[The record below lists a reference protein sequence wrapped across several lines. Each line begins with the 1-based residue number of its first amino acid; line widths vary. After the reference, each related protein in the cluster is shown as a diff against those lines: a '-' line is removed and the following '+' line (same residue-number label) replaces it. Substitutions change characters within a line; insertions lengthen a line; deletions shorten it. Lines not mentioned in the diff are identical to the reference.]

1 MPDFDDQDFD
11 LVLYEKARFDHST
24 FDLKPET
31 DSAHQTFAQAVE
43 GIAPV
48 KQDKVDL
55 RVKSS
60 VRKKKDKSYHRSQAV
75 QETMNIAD
83 GLSTEGVDIVGSDQ
97 VLLFAS
103 QGVQLKLMK
112 RLQKGH
118 LPWEQGIDLHGLSID
133 EARNQLSHFVRSCFH
148 QQCQTLLVVHG
159 KAYSQSGSMPL
170 IKSYA
175 NDWLRQMP
183 EVLAFSSAQA
193 KDGGTGAVY
202 VLIKRKRI

>member
-11 LVLYEKARFDHST
+11 LTLYNKATFNQQGFDARPQI
-24 FDLKPET
+24 D
-31 DSAHQTFAQAVE
+31 DDNDTFAQAIQGVT
-43 GIAPV
+43 PL

-55 RVKSS
+55 RSKGSM
-60 VRKKKDKSYHRSQAV
+60 KKNADKAYHRDQAV
-75 QETMNIAD
+75 QDTMQVAD
-83 GLSTEGVDIVGSDQ
+83 GLSSESVDIVESDQ
-97 VLLFAS
+97 ALNFAAN
-103 QGVQLKLMK
+103 GVQLKLIK

-133 EARNQLSHFVRSCFH
+133 EARNQLSHFIRSCFYQH
-148 QQCQTLLVVHG
+148 CQSVLVIHG

-170 IKSYA
+170 LKSYT
-175 NDWLRQMP
+175 NDWLRQLP

-202 VLIKRKRI
+202 VLLKRKR